1 MPRITIDEQEIEVA
15 AGATIIQAADQAGID
30 IPRYCYHP
38 GLSIVG
44 VCRICLVEIEGMPKL
59 QVACYTPVAEGMVV
73 STKSERVQQAR
84 KHVLEFLLANHPIDC
99 PVCDQAGECWLQEYY
114 MQFGLY
120 DPKMQED
127 KNKKHKAVVVG
138 PHVIL
143 DAERCILCTRCVRF
157 CDEISQTHELGI
169 FNRGDHAELM
179 PMPGVALE
187 NPYSVN
193 TVDICPVG
201 ALTERDFRFKTRVW
215 YLDTTPSV
223 CAGCS
228 TGCNIEIHTNTE
240 RTYKAEGR
248 RVARLKPR
256 YNAHINQFW
265 ICDEGRYSFLHV
277 DADNRITRPAVRK
290 GEGFEPVSWQDA
302 LRTLADDIEKT
313 RHGGGKI
320 GVIGSAQ
327 MTVEDLYVLRE
338 FSRRFLGGDKI
349 PVHLRPFE
357 EPYHDDFLIS
367 KDRTPNTRGAELLGF
382 SVSPAGISKMLEACH
397 KGEIELLF
405 VFHHIL
411 GRGFESGYI
420 DEAFAKCRQVTFI
433 GSNEQATSERAHMLL
448 PASTWVEKEGSFVN
462 RDSRIQKL
470 NQALAPLGESKPEWK
485 ILRDLSRV
493 LGKAL
498 AYFEPGDIFA
508 ELAASHPVFQGLS
521 LHDIPADGQPLS
533 ATAAEA
539 TAVAG
544 EPG

>member
-1 MPRITIDEQEIEVA
+1 MPRITIDQQEIEVD
-15 AGATIIQAADQAGID
+15 AGTTIIQAADQAGIE

-59 QVACYTPVAEGMVV
+59 QVACYTPVSDGMVV
-73 STKSERVQQAR
+73 STKSKRVAQAR
-84 KHVLEFLLANHPIDC
+84 RHVLEFLLANHPIDC

-157 CDEISQTHELGI
+157 CDEISKTHELGI

-179 PMPGVALE
+179 PMPGVSLQ

-201 ALTERDFRFKTRVW
+201 ALTERDFRFKARVW

-228 TGCNIEIHTNTE
+228 TGCNIEVHTNTA
-240 RTYKAEGR
+240 RTHKAEGR
-248 RVARLKPR
+248 RVVRLKPR
-256 YNAHINQFW
+256 YNAHVNQFW

-277 DADNRITRPAVRK
+277 DAANRITRPAIK
-290 GEGFEPVSWQDA
+290 KEQNFEPVSWQDA
-302 LRTLADDIEKT
+302 LQQVADQIEQVRKD
-313 RHGGGKI
+313 GGRI
-320 GVIGSAQ
+320 AVIGSAQ
-327 MTVEDLYVLRE
+327 MTLEDLYLLRE
-338 FSRRFLGGDKI
+338 FSRRYLAVDKI

-367 KDRTPNTRGAELLGF
+367 KDRSPNTRGAELLGYT
-382 SVSPAGISKMLEACH
+382 VSPAGIGKVLQACTQ
-397 KGEIELLF
+397 GEVELLF

-411 GRGFESGYI
+411 GRGFESAYI
-420 DEAFAKCRQVTFI
+420 DEAFAQCKRVIFI
-433 GSNEQATSERAHMLL
+433 GSNEQATSERAHMVL
-448 PASTWVEKEGSFVN
+448 PACTWVEKEGSFIN
-462 RDSRIQKL
+462 RQGRIQKV
-470 NQALAPLGESKPEWK
+470 NKALEPLGESKPEWK
-485 ILRDLSRV
+485 ILRDLSRI
-493 LGKAL
+493 LGNAF
-498 AYFEPGDIFA
+498 AYFEPADIFA
-508 ELAASHPVFQGLS
+508 ELAETHPALQGLS
-521 LHDIPADGQPLS
+521 LETLGPEGVLLS
-533 ATAAEA
+533 EVANEAE
-539 TAVAG
+539 VVSG
-544 EPG
+544 RSG